1 MLRPWQR
8 KFVEGALQVLREKDG
23 AVIAIDSPTGS
34 GKTLTALKIIQQSLE
49 EGLISRAFFLVR
61 TVTQVV
67 PPLRDSEKFLNLK
80 AVPLIGKERACPI
93 GSGVINFCRVC
104 PWKSRLPP
112 PPKSWSGLFEW
123 IDEWKKRAHCP
134 YMGMKEY
141 IKDAEVI
148 VMPSA
153 YMNPDIFKTLG
164 LEVKGSLLV
173 FDEAHNLFSFM
184 REVSLK
190 PSFGIAVISQVPK
203 LIRGVAELDLNLAE
217 ELGSFANLFQNLRSV
232 LKAVS
237 LYRSIGKGIR
247 VKEVKEVAGP
257 ELKLLAKVV
266 DKASILLATESH
278 PLLDVA
284 EKLKEVL
291 DFFLL
296 AREHSTMVYMDGDY
310 LRVKELKPWIG
321 KYLDEGAKGALLMSG
336 TMPSPDFLRKFLG
349 KLDKYMSL
357 LEDPELRREYFKLYD
372 PDNAKVLLVTDYTS
386 KYRVRYNKDYLDR
399 MEKIEEASIAL
410 AKRLRGIALLVYPS
424 YAMLKS
430 VSAGLKVIGKRLNVE
445 VLISE
450 RGAGAGILQRA
461 KEAKVCAIAAVAGDQ
476 LTEGV
481 ELTKNGRS
489 LIRVV
494 SIIGAPFPMPSAFLE
509 DVAKSVDNNYQ
520 EVLEQLYEELMIM
533 KVKQAIGRMIRS
545 PEDKGL
551 IVLADYRFEDY
562 LERIVP
568 FREVVRVTSEELVKA
583 VTA

>member
-1 MLRPWQR
+1 
-8 KFVEGALQVLREKDG
+8 
-23 AVIAIDSPTGS
+23 
-34 GKTLTALKIIQQSLE
+34 
-49 EGLISRAFFLVR
+49 
-61 TVTQVV
+61 
-67 PPLRDSEKFLNLK
+67 
-80 AVPLIGKERACPI
+80 
-93 GSGVINFCRVC
+93 
-104 PWKSRLPP
+104 
-112 PPKSWSGLFEW
+112 
-123 IDEWKKRAHCP
+123 
-134 YMGMKEY
+134 
-141 IKDAEVI
+141 
-148 VMPSA
+148 
-153 YMNPDIFKTLG
+153 
-164 LEVKGSLLV
+164 
-173 FDEAHNLFSFM
+173 
-184 REVSLK
+184 
-190 PSFGIAVISQVPK
+190 
-203 LIRGVAELDLNLAE
+203 
-217 ELGSFANLFQNLRSV
+217 LFQNLRSV

-430 VSAGLKVIGKRLNVE
+430 VSAGLKVIGKKLNVE

-494 SIIGAPFPMPSAFLE
+494 SIIGAPFPMPSAFPE

-568 FREVVRVTSEELVKA
+568 FREVVRVTSGQLVKA